1 MKRTNTKIGGVLV
14 LLLFPLILQAQRFRP
29 PMDHEITFSGNYGEI
44 RADHYHGG
52 LDFKTGGTEGK
63 VVRAIADG
71 YISRIQVNSSSGLVL
86 TVTFP
91 DGWSAA
97 YRHLSSFMEPIAS
110 RVKAWQYEH
119 QSWEMELRPSPEEY
133 PVKAGQQIAR
143 SGNTG
148 YSLGPHLHL
157 DLFNAEDEYVDPL
170 PFYLDKVKDH
180 TAPKPE
186 GFMLFPQPGQGVV
199 DGSQAQKTVPL
210 NPQKPIQVWGLVGV
224 GIKAYDYMDAV
235 HNKYGVKFV
244 TLTVDGD
251 TVFRSTVDHFAYEEN
266 RYINSWCE
274 GQYMKSFIEPGNKLR
289 MLEALNE
296 HNGLLEINEERPYKL
311 QYTLTDAFGNTTKV
325 NLTLQGKPQE
335 IKPLEY
341 EEDNMLRY
349 NRVNVLQ
356 KPGLQLM
363 IPRGA
368 LYTDVLMNYQQ
379 RGNDS
384 TAVASVYR
392 ITDDVVKL
400 HTGAELQIGIR
411 NDKLADKTKY
421 YIARVGRNGQKSSVG
436 GSYADGFMK
445 ARILQLGTFTVAID
459 TVAPTI
465 KPVNQNTW
473 VRTGKVTLKPEDKET
488 GISRY
493 EATID
498 GEWALLGRPNS
509 ANNNLVLVLDPE
521 HVKKGQSHVL
531 RVTVTDGCGNQ
542 TTEEYKFTW

>member
-1 MKRTNTKIGGVLV
+1 MKKWVAYISLCCCALTLH
-14 LLLFPLILQAQRFRP
+14 AQQYVP
-29 PMDHEITFSGNYGEI
+29 PMDHVITFSGNYGEI

-52 LDFKTGGTEGK
+52 LDFKTGGAEGK

-119 QSWEMELRPSPEEY
+119 QSWEMELRPAPEEY
-133 PVKAGQQIAR
+133 PVKAGQPIAR

-170 PFYLDKVKDH
+170 PFFLDKVKDH

-199 DGSQAQKTVPL
+199 DGSQAQKTFPL

-224 GIKAYDYMDAV
+224 GIKAYDYMDGV

-251 TVFRSTVDHFAYEEN
+251 TIFRSTVDHFAYEEN

-289 MLEALNE
+289 MLQAYNE
-296 HNGLLEINEERPYKL
+296 NNGLLTINEERPYKL

-325 NLTLQGKPQE
+325 NLTLQGKRQE
-335 IKPLEY
+335 IAPLPY
-341 EEDNMLRY
+341 GDEETLHYD
-349 NRVNVLQ
+349 RVNVVQ
-356 KPGLQLM
+356 RPGLQLV

-368 LYTDVLMNYQQ
+368 LYKDAHLNYQQ
-379 RGNDS
+379 RTTDS
-384 TAVASVYR
+384 AAIASVYR
-392 ITDDVVKL
+392 ITDDVIKL
-400 HTGAELQIGIR
+400 HTGAELQIGVR
-411 NDKLADKTKY
+411 NMPVEDATKY
-421 YIARVGRNGQKSSVG
+421 HIVRVGKDGRKSSVG
-436 GSYADGFMK
+436 GKLEEGFVK
-445 ARILQLGTFTVAID
+445 ARILQLGTFSVDVD
-459 TVAPTI
+459 TIPPTI

-473 VRTGKVTLKPEDKET
+473 AKTGKVTLKPEDKET

-493 EATID
+493 EAMID

-521 HVKKGQSHVL
+521 HVTKGKRHEL
-531 RVTVTDGCGNQ
+531 AVTVTDGCGNQ
-542 TTEEYKFTW
+542 TTEHFVFTW

>member
-1 MKRTNTKIGGVLV
+1 MKKWVAYISLCCCALTLH
-14 LLLFPLILQAQRFRP
+14 AQQYVP
-29 PMDHEITFSGNYGEI
+29 PMDHVITFSGNYGEI

-52 LDFKTGGTEGK
+52 LDFKTGGAEGK
-63 VVRAIADG
+63 GVRAIADG

-119 QSWEMELRPSPEEY
+119 QSWEMELRPAPEEY
-133 PVKAGQQIAR
+133 PVKAGQPIAR

-170 PFYLDKVKDH
+170 PFFLDKVKDH

-199 DGSQAQKTVPL
+199 DGSQAQKTFPL

-224 GIKAYDYMDAV
+224 GIKAYDYMDGV

-289 MLEALNE
+289 MLQAYNE
-296 HNGLLEINEERPYKL
+296 NNGLLTINEDRPYKL

-325 NLTLQGKPQE
+325 NLTLQGKRQE
-335 IKPLEY
+335 IAPLPY
-341 EEDNMLRY
+341 GDEETLHYD
-349 NRVNVLQ
+349 RVNVVQ
-356 KPGLQLM
+356 RPGLQLV

-368 LYTDVLMNYQQ
+368 LYKDAHLNYQQ
-379 RGNDS
+379 RTTDS
-384 TAVASVYR
+384 TAIASVYR
-392 ITDDVVKL
+392 ITDDVIKL
-400 HTGAELQIGIR
+400 HTGAELQIGVR
-411 NDKLADKTKY
+411 NMPVEDATKY
-421 YIARVGRNGQKSSVG
+421 HIVRVGKDGRKSSVG
-436 GSYADGFMK
+436 GKLEEGFVK
-445 ARILQLGTFTVAID
+445 ARVLQLGTFSVDVD
-459 TVAPTI
+459 TIPPTI

-473 VRTGKVTLKPEDKET
+473 AKTGKVTLKPEDKET

-493 EATID
+493 EAMID

-521 HVKKGQSHVL
+521 HVTKGKRHEL
-531 RVTVTDGCGNQ
+531 AVTVTDGCGNQ
-542 TTEEYKFTW
+542 TTEHFVFTW

>member
-1 MKRTNTKIGGVLV
+1 MKKWVAYISLCCCALTLH
-14 LLLFPLILQAQRFRP
+14 AQQYVP
-29 PMDHEITFSGNYGEI
+29 PMDHVITFSGNYGEI

-52 LDFKTGGTEGK
+52 LDFKTGGAEGK

-119 QSWEMELRPSPEEY
+119 QSWEMELRPAPEEY
-133 PVKAGQQIAR
+133 PVKAGQPIAR

-170 PFYLDKVKDH
+170 PFFLDKVKDH

-199 DGSQAQKTVPL
+199 DGSQAQKTFPL

-224 GIKAYDYMDAV
+224 GIKAYDYMDGV

-244 TLTVDGD
+244 TLIVDGD
-251 TVFRSTVDHFAYEEN
+251 TIFRSTVDHFAYEEN

-289 MLEALNE
+289 MLQAYNE
-296 HNGLLEINEERPYKL
+296 NNGLLTINEERPYKL
-311 QYTLTDAFGNTTKV
+311 QYTLSDAFGNTTKV
-325 NLTLQGKPQE
+325 NLTLQGKRQE
-335 IKPLEY
+335 IAPLPY
-341 EEDNMLRY
+341 GDEETLHYD
-349 NRVNVLQ
+349 RVNVVQ
-356 KPGLQLM
+356 RPGLQLV

-368 LYTDVLMNYQQ
+368 LYKDAHLNYQQ
-379 RGNDS
+379 RTTDS
-384 TAVASVYR
+384 AAIASVYR
-392 ITDDVVKL
+392 LTDDVIKL
-400 HTGAELQIGIR
+400 HTGAELQIGVR
-411 NDKLADKTKY
+411 NMPVEDATKY
-421 YIARVGRNGQKSSVG
+421 HIVRVGKDGRKSSVG
-436 GSYADGFMK
+436 GKLEEGFVK
-445 ARILQLGTFTVAID
+445 ARVLQLGTFSVEVD
-459 TVAPTI
+459 TIPPTI

-473 VRTGKVTLKPEDKET
+473 AKTGKVTLKPEDKET

-493 EATID
+493 EAMID

-521 HVKKGQSHVL
+521 HVTKGKRHEL
-531 RVTVTDGCGNQ
+531 AVTVTDGCGNQ
-542 TTEEYKFTW
+542 TTEHFVFTW

>member
-1 MKRTNTKIGGVLV
+1 MKKWVAYISLCCCALTLH
-14 LLLFPLILQAQRFRP
+14 AQQYVP
-29 PMDHEITFSGNYGEI
+29 PMDHVITFSGNYGEI

-52 LDFKTGGTEGK
+52 LDFKTGGAEGK

-97 YRHLSSFMEPIAS
+97 YRHLSSFMEPITS
-110 RVKAWQYEH
+110 RVKAWQYDH
-119 QSWEMELRPSPEEY
+119 QSWEMELRPAPEEY
-133 PVKAGQQIAR
+133 PVKAGQPIAR

-170 PFYLDKVKDH
+170 PFFLDKVKDH

-199 DGSQAQKTVPL
+199 DGSQVQKTFPL

-224 GIKAYDYMDAV
+224 GIKAYDYMDGV

-251 TVFRSTVDHFAYEEN
+251 TIFRSTVDHFAYEEN

-289 MLEALNE
+289 MLQAYNE
-296 HNGLLEINEERPYKL
+296 NNGLLTINEERPYKL
-311 QYTLTDAFGNTTKV
+311 QYTLSDAFGNTTKV
-325 NLTLQGKPQE
+325 NLTLQGKRQE
-335 IKPLEY
+335 IAPLPY
-341 EEDNMLRY
+341 GDEETLHYD
-349 NRVNVLQ
+349 RVNVVQ
-356 KPGLQLM
+356 RPGLQLV

-368 LYTDVLMNYQQ
+368 LYKDAHLNYQQ
-379 RGNDS
+379 RTADS
-384 TAVASVYR
+384 AAIASVYR
-392 ITDDVVKL
+392 ITDDVIKL
-400 HTGAELQIGIR
+400 HTGAELQIGVR
-411 NDKLADKTKY
+411 NMPVEDATKY
-421 YIARVGRNGQKSSVG
+421 HIVRVGKDGRKSSVG
-436 GSYADGFMK
+436 GKLEEGFVK
-445 ARILQLGTFTVAID
+445 ARILQLGTFSVEVD
-459 TVAPTI
+459 TIPPTI

-473 VRTGKVTLKPEDKET
+473 AKTGKVTLKPEDKET

-493 EATID
+493 EAMID

-521 HVKKGQSHVL
+521 HVTKGKRHEL
-531 RVTVTDGCGNQ
+531 AVTVTDGCGNQ
-542 TTEEYKFTW
+542 TTEHFVFTW

>member
-1 MKRTNTKIGGVLV
+1 MKKWVAYISLCCCALTLH
-14 LLLFPLILQAQRFRP
+14 AQQYVP
-29 PMDHEITFSGNYGEI
+29 PMDHVITFSGNYGEI

-52 LDFKTGGTEGK
+52 LDFKTGGAEGK

-119 QSWEMELRPSPEEY
+119 QSWEMELRPAPEEY
-133 PVKAGQQIAR
+133 PVKAGQPIAR

-170 PFYLDKVKDH
+170 PFFLDKVKDH

-199 DGSQAQKTVPL
+199 DGSQAQKTFPL

-224 GIKAYDYMDAV
+224 GIKAYDYMDGV

-251 TVFRSTVDHFAYEEN
+251 TIFRSTVDHFAYEEN

-289 MLEALNE
+289 MLQAYNE
-296 HNGLLEINEERPYKL
+296 NNGLLTINEERPYKL
-311 QYTLTDAFGNTTKV
+311 QYTLSDAFGNTTKV
-325 NLTLQGKPQE
+325 NLTLQGKRQE
-335 IKPLEY
+335 IAPLPY
-341 EEDNMLRY
+341 GDEETLHYD
-349 NRVNVLQ
+349 RVNVVQ
-356 KPGLQLM
+356 RPGLQLV

-368 LYTDVLMNYQQ
+368 LYKDAHLNYQQ
-379 RGNDS
+379 RTTDS
-384 TAVASVYR
+384 AAIASVYR
-392 ITDDVVKL
+392 ITDDVIKL
-400 HTGAELQIGIR
+400 HTGAELQIGVR
-411 NDKLADKTKY
+411 NMPVEDATKY
-421 YIARVGRNGQKSSVG
+421 HIVRVGKDGRKSSVG
-436 GSYADGFMK
+436 GKLEEGFVK
-445 ARILQLGTFTVAID
+445 ARVLQLGTFSVDVD
-459 TVAPTI
+459 TIPPTI

-473 VRTGKVTLKPEDKET
+473 AKTGKVTLKPEDKET

-493 EATID
+493 EAMID

-521 HVKKGQSHVL
+521 HVTKGKRHEL
-531 RVTVTDGCGNQ
+531 AVTVTDGCGNQ
-542 TTEEYKFTW
+542 TTEHFVFTW

>member
-1 MKRTNTKIGGVLV
+1 MKKWVAYISLCCCALTLH
-14 LLLFPLILQAQRFRP
+14 AQQYVP
-29 PMDHEITFSGNYGEI
+29 PMDHVITFSGNYGEI

-52 LDFKTGGTEGK
+52 LDFKTGGAEGK

-119 QSWEMELRPSPEEY
+119 QSWEMELRPAPEEY
-133 PVKAGQQIAR
+133 PVKAGQPIAR

-170 PFYLDKVKDH
+170 PFFLNKVKDH

-199 DGSQAQKTVPL
+199 DGSQVQKTFPL
-210 NPQKPIQVWGLVGV
+210 NPQKPIQAWGLVGV
-224 GIKAYDYMDAV
+224 GIKAYDYMDGV

-251 TVFRSTVDHFAYEEN
+251 TIFRSTVDHFAYEEN

-289 MLEALNE
+289 MLQAYNE
-296 HNGLLEINEERPYKL
+296 NNGLLTINEERPYKL
-311 QYTLTDAFGNTTKV
+311 QYTLSDAFGNTTKV
-325 NLTLQGKPQE
+325 NLTLQGKRQE
-335 IKPLEY
+335 IAPLPY
-341 EEDNMLRY
+341 GDEETLHYD
-349 NRVNVLQ
+349 RVNVVQ
-356 KPGLQLM
+356 RPGLQLV

-368 LYTDVLMNYQQ
+368 LYKDAHLNYQQ
-379 RGNDS
+379 RTTDS
-384 TAVASVYR
+384 AAIASVYR
-392 ITDDVVKL
+392 LTDDVIKL
-400 HTGAELQIGIR
+400 HTGAELQIGVR
-411 NDKLADKTKY
+411 NMPVEDATKY
-421 YIARVGRNGQKSSVG
+421 HIVRVGKDGRKSSVG
-436 GSYADGFMK
+436 GKLEEGFVK
-445 ARILQLGTFTVAID
+445 ARVLQLGTFSVDVD
-459 TVAPTI
+459 TIPPTI

-473 VRTGKVTLKPEDKET
+473 AKTGKVTLKPEDKET

-493 EATID
+493 EAMID

-521 HVKKGQSHVL
+521 HVTKGKRHEL
-531 RVTVTDGCGNQ
+531 AVTVTDGCGNQ
-542 TTEEYKFTW
+542 TTEHFVFTW

>member
-1 MKRTNTKIGGVLV
+1 MKKWVAYISLCCCALTLH
-14 LLLFPLILQAQRFRP
+14 AQQYVP
-29 PMDHEITFSGNYGEI
+29 PMDHVITFSGNYGEI

-52 LDFKTGGTEGK
+52 LDFKTGGAEGK

-119 QSWEMELRPSPEEY
+119 QSWEMELRPAPEEY
-133 PVKAGQQIAR
+133 PVKAGQPIAR

-170 PFYLDKVKDH
+170 PFFLDKVKDH

-199 DGSQAQKTVPL
+199 DGSQAQKTFPL

-224 GIKAYDYMDAV
+224 GIKAYDYMDGV

-289 MLEALNE
+289 MLQAYNE
-296 HNGLLEINEERPYKL
+296 NNGLLTINEDRPYKL

-325 NLTLQGKPQE
+325 NLTLQGKRQE
-335 IKPLEY
+335 IAPLPY
-341 EEDNMLRY
+341 GDEETLHYD
-349 NRVNVLQ
+349 RVNVVQ
-356 KPGLQLM
+356 RPGLQLV

-368 LYTDVLMNYQQ
+368 LYKDAHLNYQQ
-379 RGNDS
+379 RTTDS
-384 TAVASVYR
+384 TAIASVYR
-392 ITDDVVKL
+392 ITDDVIKL
-400 HTGAELQIGIR
+400 HTGAELQIGVR
-411 NDKLADKTKY
+411 NMPVEDATKY
-421 YIARVGRNGQKSSVG
+421 HIVRVGKDGRKSSVG
-436 GSYADGFMK
+436 GKLEEGFVK
-445 ARILQLGTFTVAID
+445 ARVLQLGTFSVDVD
-459 TVAPTI
+459 TIPPTI

-473 VRTGKVTLKPEDKET
+473 AKTGKVTLKPEDKET

-493 EATID
+493 EAMID

-521 HVKKGQSHVL
+521 HVTKGKRHEL
-531 RVTVTDGCGNQ
+531 AVTVTDGCGNQ
-542 TTEEYKFTW
+542 TTEHFVFTW

>member
-1 MKRTNTKIGGVLV
+1 MKKWVAYISLCCCALTLH
-14 LLLFPLILQAQRFRP
+14 AQQYVP
-29 PMDHEITFSGNYGEI
+29 PMDHVITFSGNYGEI

-52 LDFKTGGTEGK
+52 LDFKTGGAEGK

-119 QSWEMELRPSPEEY
+119 QSWEMELRPAPEEY
-133 PVKAGQQIAR
+133 PVKAGQPIAR

-170 PFYLDKVKDH
+170 PFFLDKVKDH

-199 DGSQAQKTVPL
+199 DGSQAQKTFPL

-224 GIKAYDYMDAV
+224 GIKAYDYMDGV

-251 TVFRSTVDHFAYEEN
+251 TIFRSTVDHFAYEEN

-289 MLEALNE
+289 MLQAYNE
-296 HNGLLEINEERPYKL
+296 NNGLLTINEERPYKL
-311 QYTLTDAFGNTTKV
+311 QYTLSDAFGNTTKV
-325 NLTLQGKPQE
+325 NLTLQGKRQE
-335 IKPLEY
+335 IAPLPY
-341 EEDNMLRY
+341 GDEETLHYD
-349 NRVNVLQ
+349 RVNVVQ
-356 KPGLQLM
+356 RPGLQLV

-368 LYTDVLMNYQQ
+368 LYKDAHLNYQQ
-379 RGNDS
+379 RTTDS
-384 TAVASVYR
+384 AAIASVYR
-392 ITDDVVKL
+392 ITDDVIKL
-400 HTGAELQIGIR
+400 HTGAELQIGVR
-411 NDKLADKTKY
+411 NMPVEDATKY
-421 YIARVGRNGQKSSVG
+421 HIVRVGKDGRKSSVG
-436 GSYADGFMK
+436 GKLEEGFVK
-445 ARILQLGTFTVAID
+445 ARILQLGTFSVDVD
-459 TVAPTI
+459 TIPPTI

-473 VRTGKVTLKPEDKET
+473 AKTGKVTLKPEDKET

-493 EATID
+493 EAMID

-521 HVKKGQSHVL
+521 HVTKGKRHEL
-531 RVTVTDGCGNQ
+531 AVTVTDGCGNQ
-542 TTEEYKFTW
+542 TTEHFVFTW

>member
-1 MKRTNTKIGGVLV
+1 MKKWVAYISLCCCALTLH
-14 LLLFPLILQAQRFRP
+14 AQQYVP
-29 PMDHEITFSGNYGEI
+29 PMDHVITFSGNYGEI

-52 LDFKTGGTEGK
+52 LDFKTGGAEGK

-119 QSWEMELRPSPEEY
+119 QSWEMELRPAPEEY
-133 PVKAGQQIAR
+133 PVKAGQPIAR

-170 PFYLDKVKDH
+170 PFFLDKVKDH

-199 DGSQAQKTVPL
+199 DGSQAQKTFPL

-224 GIKAYDYMDAV
+224 GIKAYDYMDGV

-251 TVFRSTVDHFAYEEN
+251 TIFRSTVDHFAYEEN

-289 MLEALNE
+289 MLQAYNE
-296 HNGLLEINEERPYKL
+296 NNGLLNINEERPYKL
-311 QYTLTDAFGNTTKV
+311 QYTLSDAFGNTTKV
-325 NLTLQGKPQE
+325 NLTLQGKRQE
-335 IKPLEY
+335 IAPLPY
-341 EEDNMLRY
+341 GDEETLHYD
-349 NRVNVLQ
+349 RVNVVQ
-356 KPGLQLM
+356 RPGLQLV

-368 LYTDVLMNYQQ
+368 LYKDAHLNYQQ
-379 RGNDS
+379 RTTDS
-384 TAVASVYR
+384 AAIASVYR
-392 ITDDVVKL
+392 ITDDVIKL
-400 HTGAELQIGIR
+400 HTGAELQIGVR
-411 NDKLADKTKY
+411 NMPVEDATKY
-421 YIARVGRNGQKSSVG
+421 HIVRVGKDGRKSSVG
-436 GSYADGFMK
+436 GKLEEGFVK
-445 ARILQLGTFTVAID
+445 ARILQLGTFSVDVD
-459 TVAPTI
+459 TIPPTI

-473 VRTGKVTLKPEDKET
+473 AKTGKVTLKPEDKET

-493 EATID
+493 EAMID

-521 HVKKGQSHVL
+521 HVTKGKRHEL
-531 RVTVTDGCGNQ
+531 TVTLTDGCGNQ
-542 TTEEYKFTW
+542 TTEHFVFTW

>member
-1 MKRTNTKIGGVLV
+1 MKKWVAYISLCCCALTLH
-14 LLLFPLILQAQRFRP
+14 AQQYVP
-29 PMDHEITFSGNYGEI
+29 PMDHVITFSGNYGEI

-52 LDFKTGGTEGK
+52 LDFKTGGAEGK

-97 YRHLSSFMEPIAS
+97 YRHLSSFMEPIPS

-119 QSWEMELRPSPEEY
+119 QSWEMELRPAPEEY
-133 PVKAGQQIAR
+133 PVKAGQPIAR

-170 PFYLDKVKDH
+170 PFFLDKVKDH

-199 DGSQAQKTVPL
+199 DGSQVQKTFPL

-224 GIKAYDYMDAV
+224 GIKAYDYMDGV

-251 TVFRSTVDHFAYEEN
+251 TIFRSTVDHFAYEEN

-289 MLEALNE
+289 MLQAYNE
-296 HNGLLEINEERPYKL
+296 NNGLLTINEERPYKL

-325 NLTLQGKPQE
+325 NLTLQGKRQV
-335 IKPLEY
+335 IAPLPY
-341 EEDNMLRY
+341 GDEETLHYD
-349 NRVNVLQ
+349 RVNVVQ
-356 KPGLQLM
+356 RPGLQLV

-368 LYTDVLMNYQQ
+368 LYKDAHLNYQQ
-379 RGNDS
+379 RTADS
-384 TAVASVYR
+384 AAIASVYC
-392 ITDDVVKL
+392 ITDDVIKL
-400 HTGAELQIGIR
+400 HTGAELQIGVR
-411 NDKLADKTKY
+411 NMPVEDATKY
-421 YIARVGRNGQKSSVG
+421 HIVRVGKDGRKSSVG
-436 GSYADGFMK
+436 GKLEEGFVK
-445 ARILQLGTFTVAID
+445 ARILQLGTFSVEVD
-459 TVAPTI
+459 TIPPTI

-473 VRTGKVTLKPEDKET
+473 AKTGKVTLKPEDKET

-493 EATID
+493 EAMID

-521 HVKKGQSHVL
+521 HVTKGKRHEL
-531 RVTVTDGCGNQ
+531 TVTLTDGCGNQ
-542 TTEEYKFTW
+542 TTEHFVFTW

>member
-1 MKRTNTKIGGVLV
+1 MKKWVAYISLCCCALTLH
-14 LLLFPLILQAQRFRP
+14 AQQYVP
-29 PMDHEITFSGNYGEI
+29 PMDHVITFSGNYGEI

-52 LDFKTGGTEGK
+52 LDFKTGGAEGK

-86 TVTFP
+86 TVTFL

-119 QSWEMELRPSPEEY
+119 QSWEMELRPAPEEY
-133 PVKAGQQIAR
+133 PVKAGQPIAR

-170 PFYLDKVKDH
+170 PFFLDKVKDH

-199 DGSQAQKTVPL
+199 DGSQAQKTFPL

-224 GIKAYDYMDAV
+224 GIKAYDYMDGV

-251 TVFRSTVDHFAYEEN
+251 TIFRSTVDHFAYEEN

-289 MLEALNE
+289 MLQAYNE
-296 HNGLLEINEERPYKL
+296 NNGLLTINEERPYKL
-311 QYTLTDAFGNTTKV
+311 QYTLSDAFGNTTKV
-325 NLTLQGKPQE
+325 NLTLQGKRQE
-335 IKPLEY
+335 IAPLPY
-341 EEDNMLRY
+341 GDEETLHYD
-349 NRVNVLQ
+349 RVNVVQ
-356 KPGLQLM
+356 RPGLQLV

-368 LYTDVLMNYQQ
+368 LYKDAHLNYQQ
-379 RGNDS
+379 RTTDS
-384 TAVASVYR
+384 AAIASVYR
-392 ITDDVVKL
+392 ITDDVIKL
-400 HTGAELQIGIR
+400 HTGAELQIGVR
-411 NDKLADKTKY
+411 NMPVEDATKY
-421 YIARVGRNGQKSSVG
+421 HIVRVGKDGRKSSVG
-436 GSYADGFMK
+436 GKLEEGFVK
-445 ARILQLGTFTVAID
+445 ARILQLGTFSVEVD
-459 TVAPTI
+459 TIPPTI

-473 VRTGKVTLKPEDKET
+473 AKTGKVTLKPEDKET

-493 EATID
+493 EAMID

-521 HVKKGQSHVL
+521 HVTKGKRHEL
-531 RVTVTDGCGNQ
+531 AVTVTDGCGNQ
-542 TTEEYKFTW
+542 TTEHFVFTW

>member
-1 MKRTNTKIGGVLV
+1 MKKWVAYISLCCCALTLH
-14 LLLFPLILQAQRFRP
+14 AQQYVP
-29 PMDHEITFSGNYGEI
+29 PMDHVITFSGNYGEI

-52 LDFKTGGTEGK
+52 LDFKTGGAEGK

-97 YRHLSSFMEPIAS
+97 YRHLSSFMEPITS
-110 RVKAWQYEH
+110 RVKAWQYDH
-119 QSWEMELRPSPEEY
+119 QSWEMELRPAPEEY
-133 PVKAGQQIAR
+133 PVKAGQPIAR

-170 PFYLDKVKDH
+170 PFFLDKVKDH

-199 DGSQAQKTVPL
+199 DGSQVQKTFPL

-224 GIKAYDYMDAV
+224 GIKAYDYMDGV

-251 TVFRSTVDHFAYEEN
+251 TIFRSTVDHFAYEEN

-289 MLEALNE
+289 MLQAYNE
-296 HNGLLEINEERPYKL
+296 NNGLLTINEERPYKL
-311 QYTLTDAFGNTTKV
+311 QYTLSDAFGNTTKV
-325 NLTLQGKPQE
+325 NLTLQGKRQE
-335 IKPLEY
+335 IAPLPY
-341 EEDNMLRY
+341 GDEETLHYD
-349 NRVNVLQ
+349 RVNVVQ
-356 KPGLQLM
+356 RPGLQLV

-368 LYTDVLMNYQQ
+368 LYKDAHLNYQQ
-379 RGNDS
+379 RTTDS
-384 TAVASVYR
+384 AAIASVYR
-392 ITDDVVKL
+392 LTDDVIKL
-400 HTGAELQIGIR
+400 HTGAELQIGVR
-411 NDKLADKTKY
+411 NMPVEDATKY
-421 YIARVGRNGQKSSVG
+421 HIVRVGKDGRKSSVG
-436 GSYADGFMK
+436 GRLEDGFVK
-445 ARILQLGTFTVAID
+445 ARILQLGTFSVDVD
-459 TVAPTI
+459 TIPPTI

-473 VRTGKVTLKPEDKET
+473 AKTGKVTLKPEDKET

-493 EATID
+493 EAMID

-521 HVKKGQSHVL
+521 HVTKGKRHEL
-531 RVTVTDGCGNQ
+531 AVTVTDGCGNQ
-542 TTEEYKFTW
+542 TTEHFVFTW

>member
-1 MKRTNTKIGGVLV
+1 MKKWVAYISLCCCALTLH
-14 LLLFPLILQAQRFRP
+14 AQQYVP
-29 PMDHEITFSGNYGEI
+29 PMDHVITFSGNYGEI

-52 LDFKTGGTEGK
+52 LDFKTGGAEGK

-119 QSWEMELRPSPEEY
+119 QSWEMELRPAPEEY
-133 PVKAGQQIAR
+133 PVKAGQPIAR

-170 PFYLDKVKDH
+170 PFFLDKVKDH

-199 DGSQAQKTVPL
+199 DGSQAQKTFPL

-224 GIKAYDYMDAV
+224 GIKAYDYMDGV

-251 TVFRSTVDHFAYEEN
+251 TIFRSTVDHFAYEEN

-289 MLEALNE
+289 MLQAYNE
-296 HNGLLEINEERPYKL
+296 NNGLLTINEERPYKL

-325 NLTLQGKPQE
+325 NLTLQGKRQE
-335 IKPLEY
+335 IAPLPY
-341 EEDNMLRY
+341 GDEETLHYD
-349 NRVNVLQ
+349 RVNVVQ
-356 KPGLQLM
+356 RPGLQLV

-368 LYTDVLMNYQQ
+368 LYKDAHLNYQQ
-379 RGNDS
+379 RTADS
-384 TAVASVYR
+384 AAIASVYR
-392 ITDDVVKL
+392 ITDDVIKL
-400 HTGAELQIGIR
+400 HTGAELQIGVR
-411 NDKLADKTKY
+411 NMPVEDATKY
-421 YIARVGRNGQKSSVG
+421 HIVRVGKDGRKSSVG
-436 GSYADGFMK
+436 GRLEDGFVK
-445 ARILQLGTFTVAID
+445 ARILQLGTFSVDVD
-459 TVAPTI
+459 TIPPTI

-473 VRTGKVTLKPEDKET
+473 AKTGKVTLKPEDKET

-493 EATID
+493 EAMID

-521 HVKKGQSHVL
+521 HVTKGKRHEL
-531 RVTVTDGCGNQ
+531 AVTVTDGCGNQ
-542 TTEEYKFTW
+542 TTEHFVFTW

>member
-1 MKRTNTKIGGVLV
+1 MRKWVAYISLCCCALTLH
-14 LLLFPLILQAQRFRP
+14 AQQYVP
-29 PMDHEITFSGNYGEI
+29 PMDHVITFSGNYGEI

-52 LDFKTGGTEGK
+52 LDFKTGGAEGK

-110 RVKAWQYEH
+110 RVKAWQYDH
-119 QSWEMELRPSPEEY
+119 QSWEMELRPAPEEY
-133 PVKAGQQIAR
+133 PVKAGQPIAL

-170 PFYLDKVKDH
+170 PFFLDKVKDH

-199 DGSQAQKTVPL
+199 DGSQAQKTFPL

-224 GIKAYDYMDAV
+224 GIKAYDYMDGV

-251 TVFRSTVDHFAYEEN
+251 TIFRSTVDHFAYEEN

-289 MLEALNE
+289 MLQAYNE
-296 HNGLLEINEERPYKL
+296 NNGLLTINEERPYKL

-325 NLTLQGKPQE
+325 NLTLQGKRQE
-335 IKPLEY
+335 IAPLPY
-341 EEDNMLRY
+341 GDEETLHYD
-349 NRVNVLQ
+349 RVNVVQ
-356 KPGLQLM
+356 RPGLQLV

-368 LYTDVLMNYQQ
+368 LYKDAHLNYQQ
-379 RGNDS
+379 RTTDS
-384 TAVASVYR
+384 AAIASVYR
-392 ITDDVVKL
+392 ITDDVIKL
-400 HTGAELQIGIR
+400 HTGAELQIGVR
-411 NDKLADKTKY
+411 NMPVEDATKY
-421 YIARVGRNGQKSSVG
+421 HIVRVGKDGRKSSVG
-436 GSYADGFMK
+436 GKLEEGFVK
-445 ARILQLGTFTVAID
+445 ARILQLGTFSVDVD
-459 TVAPTI
+459 TIPPTI

-473 VRTGKVTLKPEDKET
+473 AKTGKVTLKSEDKET

-493 EATID
+493 EAMID

-521 HVKKGQSHVL
+521 HVTKGKRHEL
-531 RVTVTDGCGNQ
+531 AVTVTDGCGNQ
-542 TTEEYKFTW
+542 TTEHFVFTW

>member
-1 MKRTNTKIGGVLV
+1 MKKWVAYISLCCCALTLH
-14 LLLFPLILQAQRFRP
+14 AQQYVP
-29 PMDHEITFSGNYGEI
+29 PMDHVITFSGNYGEI

-52 LDFKTGGTEGK
+52 LDFKTGGAEGK

-110 RVKAWQYEH
+110 RVKAWQYEQ
-119 QSWEMELRPSPEEY
+119 QSWEMELRPAPEEY
-133 PVKAGQQIAR
+133 PVRAGQPIAR

-170 PFYLDKVKDH
+170 PFFLDKVKDH

-199 DGSQAQKTVPL
+199 DGSQVQKTFPL

-224 GIKAYDYMDAV
+224 GIKAYDYMDGV

-251 TVFRSTVDHFAYEEN
+251 TIFRSTVDHFAYEEN

-289 MLEALNE
+289 MLQAYNE
-296 HNGLLEINEERPYKL
+296 NNGLLNINEERPYKL

-325 NLTLQGKPQE
+325 NLTLQGKRQE
-335 IKPLEY
+335 IAPLPY
-341 EEDNMLRY
+341 GDEETLHYD
-349 NRVNVLQ
+349 RVNVVQ
-356 KPGLQLM
+356 RPGLQLV

-368 LYTDVLMNYQQ
+368 LYKDAHLNYQQ
-379 RGNDS
+379 RTTDS
-384 TAVASVYR
+384 AAIASVYR
-392 ITDDVVKL
+392 ITDDVIKL
-400 HTGAELQIGIR
+400 HTGAELQIGVR
-411 NDKLADKTKY
+411 NMPVEDATKY
-421 YIARVGRNGQKSSVG
+421 HIVRVGKDGRKSSVG
-436 GSYADGFMK
+436 GKLEEGFVK
-445 ARILQLGTFTVAID
+445 ARVLQLGTFSID
-459 TVAPTI
+459 VDTIPPTI

-473 VRTGKVTLKPEDKET
+473 AKTGNVTLKPEDKET

-493 EATID
+493 EAMID

-521 HVKKGQSHVL
+521 HVTKGKRHEL
-531 RVTVTDGCGNQ
+531 AVTVTDGCGNQ
-542 TTEEYKFTW
+542 TTEHFVFTW

>member
-1 MKRTNTKIGGVLV
+1 MKKWVAYISLCCCALTLH
-14 LLLFPLILQAQRFRP
+14 AQQYVP
-29 PMDHEITFSGNYGEI
+29 PMDHVITFSGNYGEI

-52 LDFKTGGTEGK
+52 LDFKTGGAEGK

-119 QSWEMELRPSPEEY
+119 QSWEMELRPAPEEY
-133 PVKAGQQIAR
+133 PVKAGQPIAR

-170 PFYLDKVKDH
+170 PFFLDKVKDH

-199 DGSQAQKTVPL
+199 DGSQAQKTFPL

-224 GIKAYDYMDAV
+224 GIKAYDYMDGV

-251 TVFRSTVDHFAYEEN
+251 TIFRSTVDHFAYEEN

-289 MLEALNE
+289 MLQAYNE
-296 HNGLLEINEERPYKL
+296 NNGLLNINEERPYKL
-311 QYTLTDAFGNTTKV
+311 QYTLTDAFGNTTKL
-325 NLTLQGKPQE
+325 NLTLQGKRQE
-335 IKPLEY
+335 IAPLPY
-341 EEDNMLRY
+341 GDEETLHYD
-349 NRVNVLQ
+349 RVNVVQ
-356 KPGLQLM
+356 RPGLQLV

-368 LYTDVLMNYQQ
+368 LYKDAHLNYQQ
-379 RGNDS
+379 RTTDS
-384 TAVASVYR
+384 AAIASVYR

-400 HTGAELQIGIR
+400 HTGAELQIGVR
-411 NDKLADKTKY
+411 NMPVEDVTKY
-421 YIARVGRNGQKSSVG
+421 HIVHVGKDGRKSSVG
-436 GSYADGFMK
+436 GKLEEGFVK
-445 ARILQLGTFTVAID
+445 ARILQLGTFSVDVD
-459 TVAPTI
+459 TIPPTI

-473 VRTGKVTLKPEDKET
+473 AKTGKVTLKPEDKET

-493 EATID
+493 EAMID

-521 HVKKGQSHVL
+521 HVTKGKRHEL
-531 RVTVTDGCGNQ
+531 AVTVTDGCGNQ
-542 TTEEYKFTW
+542 TTEHFVFTW

>member
-1 MKRTNTKIGGVLV
+1 MKKWVAYISLCCCALTLH
-14 LLLFPLILQAQRFRP
+14 AQQYVP
-29 PMDHEITFSGNYGEI
+29 PMDHVITFSGNYGEI

-52 LDFKTGGTEGK
+52 LDFKTGGAEGK

-119 QSWEMELRPSPEEY
+119 QSWEMELRPAPEEY
-133 PVKAGQQIAR
+133 PVKAGQPIAR

-170 PFYLDKVKDH
+170 PFFLDKVKDH

-199 DGSQAQKTVPL
+199 DGSQAQKTFPL

-224 GIKAYDYMDAV
+224 GIKAYDYMDGV

-251 TVFRSTVDHFAYEEN
+251 TIFRSTVDHFAYEEN

-289 MLEALNE
+289 MLQAYNE
-296 HNGLLEINEERPYKL
+296 NNGLLNINEERPYKL
-311 QYTLTDAFGNTTKV
+311 QYTLTDAFGNTTKL
-325 NLTLQGKPQE
+325 NLTLQGKRQE
-335 IKPLEY
+335 IAPLPY
-341 EEDNMLRY
+341 GDEETLHYD
-349 NRVNVLQ
+349 RVNVVQ
-356 KPGLQLM
+356 RPGLQLV

-368 LYTDVLMNYQQ
+368 LYKDAHLNYQQ
-379 RGNDS
+379 RTTDS
-384 TAVASVYR
+384 AAIASVYR
-392 ITDDVVKL
+392 ITDDVIKL
-400 HTGAELQIGIR
+400 HTGAELQIGVR
-411 NDKLADKTKY
+411 NMPVEDVTKY
-421 YIARVGRNGQKSSVG
+421 HIVHVGKDGRKSSVG
-436 GSYADGFMK
+436 GKLEEGFVK
-445 ARILQLGTFTVAID
+445 ARILQLGTFSVDVD
-459 TVAPTI
+459 TIPPTI

-473 VRTGKVTLKPEDKET
+473 AKTGKVTLKPEDKET

-493 EATID
+493 EAMID

-521 HVKKGQSHVL
+521 HVTKGKRHEL
-531 RVTVTDGCGNQ
+531 AVTVTDGCGNQ
-542 TTEEYKFTW
+542 TTEHFVFTW

>member
-1 MKRTNTKIGGVLV
+1 MKKWVAYISLCCCALTLH
-14 LLLFPLILQAQRFRP
+14 AQQYVP
-29 PMDHEITFSGNYGEI
+29 PMDHVITFSGNYGEI

-52 LDFKTGGTEGK
+52 LDFKTGGAEGK

-86 TVTFP
+86 TVTFL

-119 QSWEMELRPSPEEY
+119 QSWEMELRPAPEEY
-133 PVKAGQQIAR
+133 PVKAGQPIAR

-170 PFYLDKVKDH
+170 PFFLDKVKDH

-199 DGSQAQKTVPL
+199 DGSQAQKTFPL

-224 GIKAYDYMDAV
+224 GIKAYDYMDGV

-251 TVFRSTVDHFAYEEN
+251 TIFRSTVDHFAYEEN

-289 MLEALNE
+289 MLQAYNE
-296 HNGLLEINEERPYKL
+296 NNGLLTINEERPYKL
-311 QYTLTDAFGNTTKV
+311 QYTLSDAFGNTTKV
-325 NLTLQGKPQE
+325 NLTLQGKRQE
-335 IKPLEY
+335 IAPLPY
-341 EEDNMLRY
+341 GDEETLHYD
-349 NRVNVLQ
+349 RVNVVQ
-356 KPGLQLM
+356 RPGLQLV

-368 LYTDVLMNYQQ
+368 LYKDAHLNYQQ
-379 RGNDS
+379 RTTDS
-384 TAVASVYR
+384 AAIASVYR
-392 ITDDVVKL
+392 LTDDVIKL
-400 HTGAELQIGIR
+400 HTGAELQIGVR
-411 NDKLADKTKY
+411 NMPVEDATKY
-421 YIARVGRNGQKSSVG
+421 HIVRVGKDGRKSSVG
-436 GSYADGFMK
+436 GKLEEGFVK
-445 ARILQLGTFTVAID
+445 ARILQLGTFSVDVD
-459 TVAPTI
+459 TIPPTI

-473 VRTGKVTLKPEDKET
+473 AKTGKVTLKPEDKET

-493 EATID
+493 EAMID

-521 HVKKGQSHVL
+521 HVTKGKRHEL
-531 RVTVTDGCGNQ
+531 AVTVTDGCGNQ
-542 TTEEYKFTW
+542 TTEHFVFTW

>member
-1 MKRTNTKIGGVLV
+1 MKKWVAYISLCCCALTLH
-14 LLLFPLILQAQRFRP
+14 AQQYVP
-29 PMDHEITFSGNYGEI
+29 PMDHVITFSGNYGEI

-52 LDFKTGGTEGK
+52 LDFKTGGAEGK

-110 RVKAWQYEH
+110 RVKAWQYEQ
-119 QSWEMELRPSPEEY
+119 QSWEMELRPAPEEY
-133 PVKAGQQIAR
+133 PVRAGQPIAR

-170 PFYLDKVKDH
+170 PFFLDKVKDH

-199 DGSQAQKTVPL
+199 DGSQVQKTFPL

-224 GIKAYDYMDAV
+224 GIKAYDYMDGV

-251 TVFRSTVDHFAYEEN
+251 TIFRSTVDHFAYEEN

-289 MLEALNE
+289 MLQAYNE
-296 HNGLLEINEERPYKL
+296 NNGLLNINEERPYKL

-325 NLTLQGKPQE
+325 NLTLQGKRQE
-335 IKPLEY
+335 IAPLPY
-341 EEDNMLRY
+341 GEEETLHYD
-349 NRVNVLQ
+349 RVNVVQ
-356 KPGLQLM
+356 RPGLQLV

-368 LYTDVLMNYQQ
+368 LYKDAHLNYQQ
-379 RGNDS
+379 RTIDS
-384 TAVASVYR
+384 AAIASVYR
-392 ITDDVVKL
+392 ITDDVIKL
-400 HTGAELQIGIR
+400 HTGAELQIGVR
-411 NDKLADKTKY
+411 NMPVEDATKY
-421 YIARVGRNGQKSSVG
+421 HIVRVGKDGRKSSVG
-436 GSYADGFMK
+436 GKLEEGFVK
-445 ARILQLGTFTVAID
+445 ARILQLGTFSVEVD
-459 TVAPTI
+459 TIPPTI

-473 VRTGKVTLKPEDKET
+473 AKTGKVTLKPEDKET

-493 EATID
+493 EAMID

-521 HVKKGQSHVL
+521 HVTKGKRHEL
-531 RVTVTDGCGNQ
+531 AVTVTDGCGNQ
-542 TTEEYKFTW
+542 TTEHFVFTW

>member
-1 MKRTNTKIGGVLV
+1 MKKWVAYISLCCCALTLH
-14 LLLFPLILQAQRFRP
+14 AQQYVP
-29 PMDHEITFSGNYGEI
+29 PMDHVITFSGNYGEI

-52 LDFKTGGTEGK
+52 LDFKTGGAEGK

-119 QSWEMELRPSPEEY
+119 QSWEMELRPAPEKY
-133 PVKAGQQIAR
+133 PVKAGQPIAR

-170 PFYLDKVKDH
+170 PFFLDKVKDH

-199 DGSQAQKTVPL
+199 DGSQAQKTFPL

-224 GIKAYDYMDAV
+224 GIKAYDYMDGV

-251 TVFRSTVDHFAYEEN
+251 TIFRSTVDHFAYEEN

-289 MLEALNE
+289 MLQAYNE
-296 HNGLLEINEERPYKL
+296 NNGLLNINEERPYKL
-311 QYTLTDAFGNTTKV
+311 QYILTDAFGNTTKV
-325 NLTLQGKPQE
+325 NLTLQGKRQE
-335 IKPLEY
+335 IAPLPY
-341 EEDNMLRY
+341 GDEETLHYD
-349 NRVNVLQ
+349 RVNVVQ
-356 KPGLQLM
+356 RPGLQLV

-368 LYTDVLMNYQQ
+368 LYKDAHLNYQQ
-379 RGNDS
+379 RTTDS
-384 TAVASVYR
+384 AAIASVYR
-392 ITDDVVKL
+392 ITDDVIKL
-400 HTGAELQIGIR
+400 HTGAELQIGVR
-411 NDKLADKTKY
+411 NMPVEDATKY
-421 YIARVGRNGQKSSVG
+421 HIVRVGKDGRKSSVG
-436 GSYADGFMK
+436 GKLEEGFVK
-445 ARILQLGTFTVAID
+445 ARILQLGTFSVEVD
-459 TVAPTI
+459 TIPPTI

-473 VRTGKVTLKPEDKET
+473 AKTGKVTLKPEDKET

-493 EATID
+493 EAMID

-521 HVKKGQSHVL
+521 HVTKGKRHEL
-531 RVTVTDGCGNQ
+531 AVTVTDGCGNQ
-542 TTEEYKFTW
+542 TTEHFVFTW

>member
-1 MKRTNTKIGGVLV
+1 MRHKLV
-14 LLLFPLILQAQRFRP
+14 ILFMLFTLGIKAQQFRP
-29 PMDHEITFSGNYGEI
+29 PMDHEITFSGNFGEI
-44 RADHYHGG
+44 RSDHYHGG
-52 LDFKTGGTEGK
+52 LDFKTGGVEGK
-63 VVRAIADG
+63 IIRAIADG
-71 YISRIQVNSSSGLVL
+71 YISRIQITNSSGLNITL
-86 TVTFP
+86 TFP
-91 DGWSAA
+91 DGWTAA

-119 QSWEMELRPSPEEY
+119 QTWEMEIYPSPEEY

-157 DLFNAEDEYVDPL
+157 DIFNAEDEYVDPL
-170 PFYLDKVKDH
+170 PFFLDKVKDH

-199 DGSQAQKTVPL
+199 DGSQAQKTIPL

-224 GIKAYDYMDAV
+224 GIKAYDYMDGV

-289 MLEALNE
+289 MLEAFNE

-311 QYTLTDAFGNTTKV
+311 QYTLSDAFGNTTKV
-325 NLTLQGKPQE
+325 NLTLHGKQQE
-335 IKPLEY
+335 IAPLPY
-341 EEDNMLRY
+341 GDEETLHY
-349 NRVNVLQ
+349 NQVNVIQ
-356 KPGLQLM
+356 KPGLQLV

-368 LYTDVLMNYQQ
+368 LYKDVHLNYQQ
-379 RGNDS
+379 RVSDS
-384 TAVASVYR
+384 TAIASIYR

-400 HTGAELQIGIR
+400 HTGAELQIGLR
-411 NDKLADKTKY
+411 SMPVADSTKY
-421 YIARVGRNGQKSSVG
+421 HIVRIGKDGRKSSVG
-436 GSYADGFMK
+436 GRLEEGFMK
-445 ARILQLGTFTVAID
+445 ARVLQLGTFSVDID
-459 TVAPTI
+459 TIPPTI

-473 VRTGKVTLKPEDKET
+473 VKTGKVTLKPEDNQT

-521 HVKKGQSHVL
+521 HVKKGIRHQL
-531 RVTVTDGCGNQ
+531 QVTVTDGCGNQ
-542 TTEEYKFTW
+542 TTENYSFVW

>member
-1 MKRTNTKIGGVLV
+1 MKGIVTKIGWVLI
-14 LLLFPLILQAQRFRP
+14 LCLFPLVLQAQSFRP
-29 PMDHEITFSGNYGEI
+29 PMDHEITFSGNFGEI
-44 RADHYHGG
+44 RSDHYHGG
-52 LDFKTGGTEGK
+52 LDFKTGGAEGK
-63 VVRAIADG
+63 IIRAIADG
-71 YISRIQVNSSSGLVL
+71 YISRIQITNSSGLNITL
-86 TVTFP
+86 TFP
-91 DGWSAA
+91 DGWTAA

-119 QSWEMELRPSPEEY
+119 QTWEMEIYPSPEEY

-157 DLFNAEDEYVDPL
+157 DIFNAEDEYVDPL
-170 PFYLDKVKDH
+170 PFFLDKVKDH

-186 GFMLFPQPGQGVV
+186 GFMLFPQPGLGVV
-199 DGSQAQKTVPL
+199 DGSQSQKTIPL
-210 NPQKPIQVWGLVGV
+210 NPQKPVQVWGLVGV

-289 MLEALNE
+289 MLEAFNE
-296 HNGLLEINEERPYKL
+296 HNGLLEINEERPYRL
-311 QYTLTDAFGNTTKV
+311 QYTLSDAFGNTTKV
-325 NLTLQGKPQE
+325 NLTLQGKKQE
-335 IKPLEY
+335 IAPLPY
-341 EEDNMLRY
+341 GDEETLHYDQ
-349 NRVNVLQ
+349 VNVIQ
-356 KPGLQLM
+356 KPGLQLV

-368 LYTDVLMNYQQ
+368 LYKDEHLNYQQ
-379 RGNDS
+379 RVSDS
-384 TAVASVYR
+384 TAIASVYR

-400 HTGAELQIGIR
+400 HTGAELQIGLR
-411 NDKLADKTKY
+411 SMPVADPTKY
-421 YIARVGRNGQKSSVG
+421 HIVRVGKDGRKSSIG
-436 GSYADGFMK
+436 GRLEEGFMK
-445 ARILQLGTFTVAID
+445 ARILQLGTFSVDID
-459 TVAPTI
+459 TVPPTI

-473 VRTGKVTLKPEDKET
+473 VKTGKVTLKPEDKQT

-521 HVKKGQSHVL
+521 HVKKGQAHVL

>member
-1 MKRTNTKIGGVLV
+1 MKKWVAYISLCCCALTLH
-14 LLLFPLILQAQRFRP
+14 AQQYVP
-29 PMDHEITFSGNYGEI
+29 PMDHVITFSGNYGEI

-52 LDFKTGGTEGK
+52 LDFKTGGAEGK

-119 QSWEMELRPSPEEY
+119 QSWEMELRPAPEEY
-133 PVKAGQQIAR
+133 PVKAGQPIAR

-170 PFYLDKVKDH
+170 PFFLDKVKDH

-199 DGSQAQKTVPL
+199 DGSQVQKTFPL

-224 GIKAYDYMDAV
+224 GIKAYDYMDGV

-251 TVFRSTVDHFAYEEN
+251 TIFRSTVDHFAYEEN

-289 MLEALNE
+289 MLQAYNE
-296 HNGLLEINEERPYKL
+296 NNGLLNINEERPYKL

-325 NLTLQGKPQE
+325 NLTLQGKRQE
-335 IKPLEY
+335 IAPLPY
-341 EEDNMLRY
+341 GDEETLHYD
-349 NRVNVLQ
+349 RVNVVQ
-356 KPGLQLM
+356 RPGLQLV

-368 LYTDVLMNYQQ
+368 LYKDAHLNYQQ
-379 RGNDS
+379 RTTDS
-384 TAVASVYR
+384 AAIASVYR
-392 ITDDVVKL
+392 ITDDVIKL
-400 HTGAELQIGIR
+400 HTGAELQIGVR
-411 NDKLADKTKY
+411 NMPVEDATKY
-421 YIARVGRNGQKSSVG
+421 HIVRVGKDGRKSSVG
-436 GSYADGFMK
+436 GKLEKGFVK
-445 ARILQLGTFTVAID
+445 ARILQLGTFSVEVD
-459 TVAPTI
+459 TIPPTI

-473 VRTGKVTLKPEDKET
+473 AKTGKVTLKPEDKET

-493 EATID
+493 EAMID

-521 HVKKGQSHVL
+521 HVTKGKRHEL
-531 RVTVTDGCGNQ
+531 AVTVTDGCGNQ
-542 TTEEYKFTW
+542 TTEHFVFTW

>member
-1 MKRTNTKIGGVLV
+1 MKKWVAYISLCCCALTLH
-14 LLLFPLILQAQRFRP
+14 AQQYVP
-29 PMDHEITFSGNYGEI
+29 PMDHVITFSGNYGEI

-52 LDFKTGGTEGK
+52 LDFKTGGAEGK

-119 QSWEMELRPSPEEY
+119 QSWEMELRPAPEEY
-133 PVKAGQQIAR
+133 PVKAGQPIAR

-170 PFYLDKVKDH
+170 PFFLDKVKDH

-199 DGSQAQKTVPL
+199 DGSQAQKTFPL

-224 GIKAYDYMDAV
+224 GIKAYDYMDGV

-251 TVFRSTVDHFAYEEN
+251 TIFRSTVDHFAYEEN

-289 MLEALNE
+289 MLQAYNE
-296 HNGLLEINEERPYKL
+296 NNGLLTINEERPYKL
-311 QYTLTDAFGNTTKV
+311 QYTLSDAFGNTTKV
-325 NLTLQGKPQE
+325 NLTLQGKRQE
-335 IKPLEY
+335 IAPLPY
-341 EEDNMLRY
+341 GDEETLHYD
-349 NRVNVLQ
+349 RVNVVQ
-356 KPGLQLM
+356 RPGLQLV

-368 LYTDVLMNYQQ
+368 LYKDAHLNYQQ
-379 RGNDS
+379 RTADS
-384 TAVASVYR
+384 AAIASVYR
-392 ITDDVVKL
+392 ITDDVIKL
-400 HTGAELQIGIR
+400 HTGAELQIGVR
-411 NDKLADKTKY
+411 NMPVEDATKY
-421 YIARVGRNGQKSSVG
+421 HIVRVGKDGRKSSVG
-436 GSYADGFMK
+436 GKLEEGFVK
-445 ARILQLGTFTVAID
+445 ARILQLGTFSVDVD
-459 TVAPTI
+459 TIPPTI
-465 KPVNQNTW
+465 KPVNRNTW
-473 VRTGKVTLKPEDKET
+473 AKTGKVTLKPEDKET

-493 EATID
+493 EAMID

-521 HVKKGQSHVL
+521 HVTKGKRHEL
-531 RVTVTDGCGNQ
+531 AVTVTDGCGNQ
-542 TTEEYKFTW
+542 TTEHFVFTW

>member
-1 MKRTNTKIGGVLV
+1 MKKWVAYISLCCCAMTLH
-14 LLLFPLILQAQRFRP
+14 AQQYVP
-29 PMDHEITFSGNYGEI
+29 PMDHVITFSGNYGEI

-52 LDFKTGGTEGK
+52 LDFKTGGAEGK

-119 QSWEMELRPSPEEY
+119 QSWEMELRPAPEEY
-133 PVKAGQQIAR
+133 PVKAGQPIAR

-170 PFYLDKVKDH
+170 PFFLDKVKDH

-199 DGSQAQKTVPL
+199 DGSQAQKTFPL

-224 GIKAYDYMDAV
+224 GIKAYDYMDGV

-251 TVFRSTVDHFAYEEN
+251 TIFRSTVDHFAYEEN

-289 MLEALNE
+289 MLQAYNE
-296 HNGLLEINEERPYKL
+296 NNGLLNINEERPYKL

-325 NLTLQGKPQE
+325 NLTLQGKRQE
-335 IKPLEY
+335 IAPLPY
-341 EEDNMLRY
+341 GDEETLHYD
-349 NRVNVLQ
+349 RVNVVQ
-356 KPGLQLM
+356 RPGLQLV

-368 LYTDVLMNYQQ
+368 LYKDAHLNYQQ
-379 RGNDS
+379 RTTDS
-384 TAVASVYR
+384 AAIASVYR
-392 ITDDVVKL
+392 ITDDVIKL
-400 HTGAELQIGIR
+400 HTGAELQIGVR
-411 NDKLADKTKY
+411 NMPVEDATKY
-421 YIARVGRNGQKSSVG
+421 YIVRVGKDGRKSSVG
-436 GSYADGFMK
+436 GKLEEGFVK
-445 ARILQLGTFTVAID
+445 ARVLQLGTFSIEVD
-459 TVAPTI
+459 TIPPTI

-473 VRTGKVTLKPEDKET
+473 AKTGKVTLKPEDKET

-493 EATID
+493 EAMID

-521 HVKKGQSHVL
+521 HVTKGKRHEL
-531 RVTVTDGCGNQ
+531 AVTVTDGCGNQ
-542 TTEEYKFTW
+542 TTEHFVFTW

>member
-1 MKRTNTKIGGVLV
+1 MKKWVAYISLCCCALTLH
-14 LLLFPLILQAQRFRP
+14 AQQYVP
-29 PMDHEITFSGNYGEI
+29 PMDHVITFSGNYGEI

-52 LDFKTGGTEGK
+52 LDFKTGGAEGK

-110 RVKAWQYEH
+110 RVKAWQYEQ
-119 QSWEMELRPSPEEY
+119 QSWEMELRPAPEEY
-133 PVKAGQQIAR
+133 PVRAGQPIAR

-170 PFYLDKVKDH
+170 PFFLDKVKDH

-199 DGSQAQKTVPL
+199 DGSQVQKTFPL

-224 GIKAYDYMDAV
+224 GIKAYDYMDGV

-251 TVFRSTVDHFAYEEN
+251 TIFRSTVDHFAYEEN

-289 MLEALNE
+289 MLQAYNE
-296 HNGLLEINEERPYKL
+296 NNGLLNINEERPYKL

-325 NLTLQGKPQE
+325 NLTLQGKRQE
-335 IKPLEY
+335 IAPLPY
-341 EEDNMLRY
+341 GEEETLHYD
-349 NRVNVLQ
+349 RVNVVQ
-356 KPGLQLM
+356 RPGLQLV

-368 LYTDVLMNYQQ
+368 LYKDAHLNYQQ
-379 RGNDS
+379 RTIDS
-384 TAVASVYR
+384 AAIASVYR
-392 ITDDVVKL
+392 ITDDVIKL
-400 HTGAELQIGIR
+400 HTGAELQIGVR
-411 NDKLADKTKY
+411 NMPVDDATKY
-421 YIARVGRNGQKSSVG
+421 HIVRVGKDGRKSSVG
-436 GSYADGFMK
+436 GKLEEGFVK
-445 ARILQLGTFTVAID
+445 ARILQLGTFSVEVD
-459 TVAPTI
+459 TIPPTI

-473 VRTGKVTLKPEDKET
+473 AKTGKVTLKPEDKET

-493 EATID
+493 EAMID

-521 HVKKGQSHVL
+521 HVTKGKRHEL
-531 RVTVTDGCGNQ
+531 AVTVTDGCGNQ
-542 TTEEYKFTW
+542 TTEHFVFTW

>member
-1 MKRTNTKIGGVLV
+1 MKKWVAYISLCCCALTLH
-14 LLLFPLILQAQRFRP
+14 AQQYVP
-29 PMDHEITFSGNYGEI
+29 PMDHVITFSGNYGEI

-52 LDFKTGGTEGK
+52 LDFKTGGAEGK

-119 QSWEMELRPSPEEY
+119 QSWEMELRPAPEEY
-133 PVKAGQQIAR
+133 PVKAGQPIAR

-170 PFYLDKVKDH
+170 PFFLDKVKDH

-199 DGSQAQKTVPL
+199 DGSQAQKTFPL

-224 GIKAYDYMDAV
+224 GIKAYDYMDGV

-251 TVFRSTVDHFAYEEN
+251 TIFRSTVDHFAYEEN

-289 MLEALNE
+289 MLQAYNE
-296 HNGLLEINEERPYKL
+296 NNGLLTINEERPYKL
-311 QYTLTDAFGNTTKV
+311 QYTLSDAFGNTTKV
-325 NLTLQGKPQE
+325 NLTLQGKRQE
-335 IKPLEY
+335 IAPLPY
-341 EEDNMLRY
+341 GDEETLHYD
-349 NRVNVLQ
+349 RVNVVQ
-356 KPGLQLM
+356 RPGLQLV

-368 LYTDVLMNYQQ
+368 LYKDAHLNYQQ
-379 RGNDS
+379 RTTDS
-384 TAVASVYR
+384 AAIASVYR
-392 ITDDVVKL
+392 ITDDVIKL
-400 HTGAELQIGIR
+400 HTGAELQIGVR
-411 NDKLADKTKY
+411 NMPVEDATKY
-421 YIARVGRNGQKSSVG
+421 HIVRVGKDGRKSSVG
-436 GSYADGFMK
+436 GKLEEGFVK
-445 ARILQLGTFTVAID
+445 ARILQLGTFSVEVD
-459 TVAPTI
+459 TIPPTI

-473 VRTGKVTLKPEDKET
+473 AKTGKVTLKPEDKET

-493 EATID
+493 EAMID

-521 HVKKGQSHVL
+521 HVTKGKRHEL
-531 RVTVTDGCGNQ
+531 AVTVTDGCGNQ
-542 TTEEYKFTW
+542 TTEHFVFTW

>member
-1 MKRTNTKIGGVLV
+1 MKKWMAYISLCCCALTLH
-14 LLLFPLILQAQRFRP
+14 AQQYVP
-29 PMDHEITFSGNYGEI
+29 PMDHVITFSGNYGEI

-52 LDFKTGGTEGK
+52 LDFKTGGAEGK

-110 RVKAWQYEH
+110 RVKAWQYEQ
-119 QSWEMELRPSPEEY
+119 QSWEMELRPAPEEY
-133 PVKAGQQIAR
+133 PVKAGQPIAR

-170 PFYLDKVKDH
+170 PFFLDKVKDH

-199 DGSQAQKTVPL
+199 DGSQAQKTFPL

-224 GIKAYDYMDAV
+224 GIKAYDYMDGV

-289 MLEALNE
+289 MLQAYNE
-296 HNGLLEINEERPYKL
+296 NNGLLNINEERPYKL

-325 NLTLQGKPQE
+325 NLTLQGKRQE
-335 IKPLEY
+335 IAPLPY
-341 EEDNMLRY
+341 GDEETLHYD
-349 NRVNVLQ
+349 RVNVVQ
-356 KPGLQLM
+356 RPGLQLV

-368 LYTDVLMNYQQ
+368 LYKDAHLNYQQ
-379 RGNDS
+379 RTTDS
-384 TAVASVYR
+384 AAIASVYR
-392 ITDDVVKL
+392 LTDDVIKL
-400 HTGAELQIGIR
+400 HTGAELQIGVR
-411 NDKLADKTKY
+411 NMPVEDATKY
-421 YIARVGRNGQKSSVG
+421 HIVRVGKDGRKSSVG
-436 GSYADGFMK
+436 GKLEEGFVK
-445 ARILQLGTFTVAID
+445 ARILQLGTFSVDVD
-459 TVAPTI
+459 TIPPTI

-473 VRTGKVTLKPEDKET
+473 AKTGKVTLKPEDKET

-493 EATID
+493 EAMID

-521 HVKKGQSHVL
+521 HVTKGKRHEL
-531 RVTVTDGCGNQ
+531 AVTVTDGCGNQ
-542 TTEEYKFTW
+542 TTEHFVFTW

>member
-1 MKRTNTKIGGVLV
+1 MKKWVAYISLCCCALTLH
-14 LLLFPLILQAQRFRP
+14 AQQYVP
-29 PMDHEITFSGNYGEI
+29 PMDHVITFSGNYGEI

-52 LDFKTGGTEGK
+52 LDFKTGGAEGK

-119 QSWEMELRPSPEEY
+119 QSWEMELRPAPEEY
-133 PVKAGQQIAR
+133 PVKAGQPIAR

-170 PFYLDKVKDH
+170 PFFLDKVKDH

-199 DGSQAQKTVPL
+199 DGSQAQKTFPL

-224 GIKAYDYMDAV
+224 GIKAYDYMDGV

-251 TVFRSTVDHFAYEEN
+251 TIFRSTVDHFAYEEN

-289 MLEALNE
+289 MLQAYNE
-296 HNGLLEINEERPYKL
+296 NNGLLNINEERPYKL
-311 QYTLTDAFGNTTKV
+311 QYTLSDAFGNTTKV
-325 NLTLQGKPQE
+325 NLTLQGKRQE
-335 IKPLEY
+335 IAPLPY
-341 EEDNMLRY
+341 GDEETLHYD
-349 NRVNVLQ
+349 RVNVVQ
-356 KPGLQLM
+356 RPGLQLV

-368 LYTDVLMNYQQ
+368 LYKDAHLNYQQ
-379 RGNDS
+379 RTTDS
-384 TAVASVYR
+384 AAIASVYR
-392 ITDDVVKL
+392 ITDEVIKL
-400 HTGAELQIGIR
+400 HTGAELQIGVR
-411 NDKLADKTKY
+411 NMPVEDATKY
-421 YIARVGRNGQKSSVG
+421 HIVRVGKDGRKSSVG
-436 GSYADGFMK
+436 GKLEEGFVK
-445 ARILQLGTFTVAID
+445 SRILQLGTFSVDVDTIPPTV
-459 TVAPTI
+459 
-465 KPVNQNTW
+465 KPVNQKTW
-473 VRTGKVTLKPEDKET
+473 AKTGKVTLKPEDKET

-493 EATID
+493 EAMID

-521 HVKKGQSHVL
+521 HVTKGKRHEL
-531 RVTVTDGCGNQ
+531 AVTVTDGCGNQ
-542 TTEEYKFTW
+542 TTEHFVFTW

>member
-1 MKRTNTKIGGVLV
+1 MKKWVAYISLCCCALTLH
-14 LLLFPLILQAQRFRP
+14 AQQYVP
-29 PMDHEITFSGNYGEI
+29 PMDHVITFSGNYGEI

-52 LDFKTGGTEGK
+52 LDFKTGGAEGK

-119 QSWEMELRPSPEEY
+119 QSWEMELRPAPEEY
-133 PVKAGQQIAR
+133 PVKAGQPIAR

-170 PFYLDKVKDH
+170 PFFLDKVKDH

-199 DGSQAQKTVPL
+199 DGSQAQKTFPL

-224 GIKAYDYMDAV
+224 GIKAYDYMDGV

-251 TVFRSTVDHFAYEEN
+251 TIFRSTVDHFAYEEN

-289 MLEALNE
+289 MLEAFNE
-296 HNGLLEINEERPYKL
+296 NNGLLTINEERPYKL

-325 NLTLQGKPQE
+325 NLTLQGKRQE
-335 IKPLEY
+335 IAPLPY
-341 EEDNMLRY
+341 GDEETLHYD
-349 NRVNVLQ
+349 RVNVVQ
-356 KPGLQLM
+356 RPGLQLV

-368 LYTDVLMNYQQ
+368 LYKDAHLNYQQ
-379 RGNDS
+379 RTTDS
-384 TAVASVYR
+384 AAIASVYC
-392 ITDDVVKL
+392 ITDDVIKL
-400 HTGAELQIGIR
+400 HTGAELQIGVR
-411 NDKLADKTKY
+411 NMPVEDATKY
-421 YIARVGRNGQKSSVG
+421 HIVRVGKDGRKSSVG
-436 GSYADGFMK
+436 GKLEEGFVK
-445 ARILQLGTFTVAID
+445 ARVLQLGTFSVDVD
-459 TVAPTI
+459 TIPPTI

-473 VRTGKVTLKPEDKET
+473 AKTGKVTLKPEDKET

-493 EATID
+493 EAMID

-521 HVKKGQSHVL
+521 HVTKGKRHEL
-531 RVTVTDGCGNQ
+531 TVTLTDGCGNQ
-542 TTEEYKFTW
+542 TTEHFVFTW

>member
-1 MKRTNTKIGGVLV
+1 MKKWVAYISLCCCALTLH
-14 LLLFPLILQAQRFRP
+14 AQQYVP
-29 PMDHEITFSGNYGEI
+29 PMDHVITFSGNYGEI

-52 LDFKTGGTEGK
+52 LDFKTGGAEGK

-110 RVKAWQYEH
+110 RVKAWQYEQ
-119 QSWEMELRPSPEEY
+119 QSWEMELRPAPEEY
-133 PVKAGQQIAR
+133 PVKAGQPIAR

-170 PFYLDKVKDH
+170 PFFLDKVKDH

-199 DGSQAQKTVPL
+199 DGSQAQKTFPL

-224 GIKAYDYMDAV
+224 GIKAYDYMDGV

-251 TVFRSTVDHFAYEEN
+251 TIFRSTVDHFAYEEN

-289 MLEALNE
+289 MLQAYNE
-296 HNGLLEINEERPYKL
+296 NNGLLNINEERPYKL
-311 QYTLTDAFGNTTKV
+311 QYTLSDAFGNTTKV
-325 NLTLQGKPQE
+325 NLTLQGKRQE
-335 IKPLEY
+335 IAPLPY
-341 EEDNMLRY
+341 GDEETLHYD
-349 NRVNVLQ
+349 RVNVVQ
-356 KPGLQLM
+356 RPGLQLV

-368 LYTDVLMNYQQ
+368 LYKDAHLNYQQ
-379 RGNDS
+379 RTTDS
-384 TAVASVYR
+384 AAIASVYR
-392 ITDDVVKL
+392 ITDDVIKL
-400 HTGAELQIGIR
+400 HTGAELQIGVR
-411 NDKLADKTKY
+411 NMPVEDATKY
-421 YIARVGRNGQKSSVG
+421 HIVRVGKDGRKSSVG
-436 GSYADGFMK
+436 GKLEEGFVK
-445 ARILQLGTFTVAID
+445 ARILQLGTFSVDVD
-459 TVAPTI
+459 TIPPTI

-473 VRTGKVTLKPEDKET
+473 AKTGKVTLKPEDKET

-493 EATID
+493 EAMID

-521 HVKKGQSHVL
+521 HVTKGKRHEL
-531 RVTVTDGCGNQ
+531 AVTVTDGCGNQ
-542 TTEEYKFTW
+542 TTEHFVFTW

>member
-1 MKRTNTKIGGVLV
+1 MKKWVAYISLCCCALTLH
-14 LLLFPLILQAQRFRP
+14 AQQYVP
-29 PMDHEITFSGNYGEI
+29 PMDHAITFSGNYGEI

-52 LDFKTGGTEGK
+52 LDFKTGGAEGK

-86 TVTFP
+86 TVTFL

-119 QSWEMELRPSPEEY
+119 QSWEMELRPAPEEY
-133 PVKAGQQIAR
+133 PVKAGQPIAR

-170 PFYLDKVKDH
+170 PFFLDKVKDH

-199 DGSQAQKTVPL
+199 DGSQAQKTFPL
-210 NPQKPIQVWGLVGV
+210 NLQKPIQVWGLVGV
-224 GIKAYDYMDAV
+224 GIKAYDYMDGV

-251 TVFRSTVDHFAYEEN
+251 TIFRSTVDHFAYEEN

-289 MLEALNE
+289 MLQAYNE
-296 HNGLLEINEERPYKL
+296 NNGLLTINEERPYKL
-311 QYTLTDAFGNTTKV
+311 QYTLSDAFGNTTKV
-325 NLTLQGKPQE
+325 NLTLQGKRQE
-335 IKPLEY
+335 IAPLPY
-341 EEDNMLRY
+341 GDEETLHYD
-349 NRVNVLQ
+349 RVNVVQ
-356 KPGLQLM
+356 RPGLQLV

-368 LYTDVLMNYQQ
+368 LYKDAHLNYQQ
-379 RGNDS
+379 RTTDS
-384 TAVASVYR
+384 AAIASVYR
-392 ITDDVVKL
+392 LTDDVIKL
-400 HTGAELQIGIR
+400 HTGAELQIGVR
-411 NDKLADKTKY
+411 NMPVEDATKY
-421 YIARVGRNGQKSSVG
+421 HIVRVGKDGRKSSVG
-436 GSYADGFMK
+436 GKLEEGFVK
-445 ARILQLGTFTVAID
+445 ARILQLGTFSVDVD
-459 TVAPTI
+459 TIPPTI

-473 VRTGKVTLKPEDKET
+473 AKTGKVTLKPEDKET

-493 EATID
+493 EAMID

-521 HVKKGQSHVL
+521 HVTKGKRHEL
-531 RVTVTDGCGNQ
+531 AVTVTDGCGNQ
-542 TTEEYKFTW
+542 TTEHFVFTW

>member
-1 MKRTNTKIGGVLV
+1 MKKWVAYISLCCCALTLH
-14 LLLFPLILQAQRFRP
+14 AQQYVP
-29 PMDHEITFSGNYGEI
+29 PMDHVITFSGNYGEI

-52 LDFKTGGTEGK
+52 LDFKTGGAEGK

-119 QSWEMELRPSPEEY
+119 QSWEMELRPAPEEY
-133 PVKAGQQIAR
+133 PVKAGQPIAR

-170 PFYLDKVKDH
+170 PFFLDKVKDH

-199 DGSQAQKTVPL
+199 DGSQAQKTFPL

-224 GIKAYDYMDAV
+224 GIKAYDYMDGV

-251 TVFRSTVDHFAYEEN
+251 TIFRSTVDHFAYEEN

-289 MLEALNE
+289 MLQAYNE
-296 HNGLLEINEERPYKL
+296 NNGLLNINEERPYKL
-311 QYTLTDAFGNTTKV
+311 QYTLTDAFGNTTKL
-325 NLTLQGKPQE
+325 NLTLQGKRQE
-335 IKPLEY
+335 IAPLPY
-341 EEDNMLRY
+341 GDEETLHYD
-349 NRVNVLQ
+349 RVNVVQ
-356 KPGLQLM
+356 RPGLQLV

-368 LYTDVLMNYQQ
+368 LYKDAHLNYQQ
-379 RGNDS
+379 RTTDS
-384 TAVASVYR
+384 AAIASVYR
-392 ITDDVVKL
+392 ITDDVIKL
-400 HTGAELQIGIR
+400 HTGAELQIGVR
-411 NDKLADKTKY
+411 NMPVEDATKY
-421 YIARVGRNGQKSSVG
+421 HIVRVGKDGRKSSVG
-436 GSYADGFMK
+436 GKLEEGFVK
-445 ARILQLGTFTVAID
+445 ARILQLGTFSVDVD
-459 TVAPTI
+459 TIPPTI

-473 VRTGKVTLKPEDKET
+473 AKTGKVTLKPEDKET

-493 EATID
+493 EAMID

-521 HVKKGQSHVL
+521 HVTKGKRHEL
-531 RVTVTDGCGNQ
+531 AVTVTDGCGNQ
-542 TTEEYKFTW
+542 TTEHFVFTW

>member
-1 MKRTNTKIGGVLV
+1 MKKWVAYISLCCCALTLHTQQYV
-14 LLLFPLILQAQRFRP
+14 P
-29 PMDHEITFSGNYGEI
+29 PMDHVITFSGNYGEI

-52 LDFKTGGTEGK
+52 LDFKTGGAEGK

-119 QSWEMELRPSPEEY
+119 QSWEMELRPAPEEY
-133 PVKAGQQIAR
+133 PVKAGQPIAR

-170 PFYLDKVKDH
+170 PFFLDKVKDH

-199 DGSQAQKTVPL
+199 DGSQAQKTFPL

-224 GIKAYDYMDAV
+224 GIKAYDYMDGV

-251 TVFRSTVDHFAYEEN
+251 TIFRSTVDHFAYEEN

-289 MLEALNE
+289 MLQAYNE
-296 HNGLLEINEERPYKL
+296 NNGLLNINEERPYKL

-325 NLTLQGKPQE
+325 NLTLQGKRQE
-335 IKPLEY
+335 IAPLPY
-341 EEDNMLRY
+341 GDEETLHYD
-349 NRVNVLQ
+349 RVNVVQ
-356 KPGLQLM
+356 RPGLQLV

-368 LYTDVLMNYQQ
+368 LYKDAHLNYQQ
-379 RGNDS
+379 RTTDS
-384 TAVASVYR
+384 AAIASVYR
-392 ITDDVVKL
+392 ITDDVIKL
-400 HTGAELQIGIR
+400 HTGAELQIGVR
-411 NDKLADKTKY
+411 NMPVEDATKY
-421 YIARVGRNGQKSSVG
+421 HIVRVGKDGRKSSVG
-436 GSYADGFMK
+436 GKLEEGFVK
-445 ARILQLGTFTVAID
+445 ARILQLGTFSVDVD
-459 TVAPTI
+459 TIPPTI
-465 KPVNQNTW
+465 KPINQNTW
-473 VRTGKVTLKPEDKET
+473 AKTGKVTLKPEDKET

-493 EATID
+493 EAMID

-521 HVKKGQSHVL
+521 HVTKGKRHEL
-531 RVTVTDGCGNQ
+531 AVTVIDGCGNQ
-542 TTEEYKFTW
+542 TTEHFVFTW